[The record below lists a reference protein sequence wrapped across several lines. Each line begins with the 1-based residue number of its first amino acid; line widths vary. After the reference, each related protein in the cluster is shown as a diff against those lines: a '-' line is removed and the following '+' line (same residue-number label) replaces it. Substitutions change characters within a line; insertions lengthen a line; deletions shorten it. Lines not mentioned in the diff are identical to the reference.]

1 MKIRTDFVTNSSS
14 SSFILGFTS
23 ADKIDDELKDGF
35 PSYAM
40 ATFGTVMQD
49 VDSATQLDKDEVVNR
64 IRENLK
70 YRAKWSVEEI
80 YRRRTGC
87 SYWDASDY
95 VDTHEG
101 KKEVHEYV
109 ERIIKETL
117 DKMEGKSVFVEV
129 EYSDNDGG
137 YFSELEHHIMPQL
150 ASTMIIFN
158 HH

>member
-23 ADKIDDELKDGF
+23 TDKMDDELKDGF

-49 VDSATQLDKDEVVNR
+49 VDSATQFDKDEVVNR

-87 SYWDASDY
+87 SYCDASDY
-95 VDTHEG
+95 VDTPEG
-101 KKEVHEYV
+101 KKEVQEYV

-129 EYSDNDGG
+129 EYSDNNGE

>member
-23 ADKIDDELKDGF
+23 TDKIDDELKEGY

-49 VDSATQLDKDEVVNR
+49 VDSAAQFDKNEVINR

-70 YRAKWSVEEI
+70 YRAMWSVEDI
-80 YRRRTGC
+80 YQRRTRC
-87 SYWDASDY
+87 SYSEASDY
-95 VDTHEG
+95 IRTPEG
-101 KKEVHEYV
+101 EKEVQEYV

-129 EYSDNDGG
+129 SYSDNDGD
-137 YFSELEHHIMPQL
+137 YFSELEHHIMPRL
-150 ASTMIIFN
+150 ASTMVIFD

>member
-23 ADKIDDELKDGF
+23 SDKIDNELKEGF

-49 VDSATQLDKDEVVNR
+49 VDTATQFGKDEVINR

-70 YRAKWSVEEI
+70 YRARWSVEDI
-80 YRRRTGC
+80 YQRRTRC
-87 SYWDASDY
+87 SYSEASDY
-95 VDTHEG
+95 IRTPEG
-101 KKEVHEYV
+101 EKEVQEYV

-129 EYSDNDGG
+129 SYSDNDGD
-137 YFSELEHHIMPQL
+137 YFSELEHHIMPRL
-150 ASTMIIFN
+150 ASTMIVFD

>member
-23 ADKIDDELKDGF
+23 VDTIDSELKEGY

-40 ATFGTVMQD
+40 ATIGTVMQD
-49 VDSATQLDKDEVVNR
+49 VDAATQFDKDEVIHR

-70 YRAKWSVEEI
+70 YRARWSVEEI
-80 YRRRTGC
+80 YRRRTRC
-87 SYWDASDY
+87 SYNEASDY
-95 VDTHEG
+95 VRTPEG
-101 KKEVHEYV
+101 EKEVQEYV

-117 DKMEGKSVFVEV
+117 EKMEGKSIFVEV
-129 EYSDNDGG
+129 SYSDNNGE
-137 YFSELEHHIMPQL
+137 YFSELEHRIMPRL
-150 ASTMIIFN
+150 AATMITFD